1 DLIQAL
7 NQLGANV
14 IDLNR
19 TSCPPVKIT
28 ANGLSGGYVE
38 IPGEKSSQY
47 ISAIMLTAPYAESD
61 VTIKIEGKLVSKT
74 YVNMTKQ
81 IMADFGVTVEWTG
94 EKEIR
99 IKSGQRYQAQKYQIE
114 PDASSASYFWG
125 LAAITQGKVEIS
137 GFDQHS
143 TQGDIGLVDILEK
156 MGCHVFRS
164 AEMISIT
171 GCEDLKGIT
180 VDMNTM
186 SDVAPTLAVIA
197 LFAEGKTF
205 IKNVSN
211 MRIKECDRITA
222 VCTELKK
229 LGAEVKEFEDGLE
242 ISGKGQYHGTA
253 IETYDD
259 HRMAMAF
266 SLAGLKIPEVRILN
280 PKCVSKTFPGY
291 FDLLFSNLA
300 G

>member
-1 DLIQAL
+1 
-7 NQLGANV
+7 
-14 IDLNR
+14 
-19 TSCPPVKIT
+19 
-28 ANGLSGGYVE
+28 
-38 IPGEKSSQY
+38 
-47 ISAIMLTAPYAESD
+47 
-61 VTIKIEGKLVSKT
+61 
-74 YVNMTKQ
+74 
-81 IMADFGVTVEWTG
+81 
-94 EKEIR
+94 
-99 IKSGQRYQAQKYQIE
+99 
-114 PDASSASYFWG
+114 
-125 LAAITQGKVEIS
+125 
-137 GFDQHS
+137 
-143 TQGDIGLVDILEK
+143 
-156 MGCHVFRS
+156 
-164 AEMISIT
+164 
-171 GCEDLKGIT
+171 
-180 VDMNTM
+180 
-186 SDVAPTLAVIA
+186 
-197 LFAEGKTF
+197 
-205 IKNVSN
+205 